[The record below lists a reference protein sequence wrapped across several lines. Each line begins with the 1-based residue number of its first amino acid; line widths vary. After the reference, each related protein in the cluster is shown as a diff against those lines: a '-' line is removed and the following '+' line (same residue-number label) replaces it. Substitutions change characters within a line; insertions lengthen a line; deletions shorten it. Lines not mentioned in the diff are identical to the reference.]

1 MLDESQEE
9 KNYSVN
15 WVNLFIKIIIF
26 AVLLLLLIWV
36 VSLFSTK
43 KCQTTQT
50 DYYVVSYFSKEQY
63 TTNYTNNTYTYRYTI
78 ELEDITTKNSKDVS
92 LLSSNYFHTDAEY
105 SSYLKT
111 STPNYQVI
119 NDSTTGNLVTNI
131 DDFMDSSLKT
141 DNFDFTVSDIYE
153 YENNYYFDIT
163 INVSELPTL
172 NTSSDIYYVPIHL
185 IVKSTSTS
193 GCKQ

>member
-92 LLSSNYFHTDAEY
+92 LLSSNYF
-105 SSYLKT
+105 
-111 STPNYQVI
+111 
-119 NDSTTGNLVTNI
+119 
-131 DDFMDSSLKT
+131 
-141 DNFDFTVSDIYE
+141 
-153 YENNYYFDIT
+153 
-163 INVSELPTL
+163 
-172 NTSSDIYYVPIHL
+172 IHL
-185 IVKSTSTS
+185 YVNYMASKLSFLKNLIFFSMLFKPAATFLIFRHHLFHLIPERSRMIHNF
-193 GCKQ
+193 